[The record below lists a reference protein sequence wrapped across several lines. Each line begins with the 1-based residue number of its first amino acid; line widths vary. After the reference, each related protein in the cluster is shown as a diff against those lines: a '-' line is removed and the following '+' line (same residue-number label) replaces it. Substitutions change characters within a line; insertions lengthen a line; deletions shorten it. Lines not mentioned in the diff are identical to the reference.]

1 MYMFTLP
8 SNVNDLPADV
18 AAPTPGKS
26 FTWTL
31 FFMFIH
37 HGNATI
43 YGHPTPPTPL
53 YINDGVIGGALSHWL
68 SMT

>member
-18 AAPTPGKS
+18 AAPPPGKS

-43 YGHPTPPTPL
+43 YGHPPPPPL
-53 YINDGVIGGALSHWL
+53 YTLTRAGWAELSPMA
-68 SMT
+68 SK